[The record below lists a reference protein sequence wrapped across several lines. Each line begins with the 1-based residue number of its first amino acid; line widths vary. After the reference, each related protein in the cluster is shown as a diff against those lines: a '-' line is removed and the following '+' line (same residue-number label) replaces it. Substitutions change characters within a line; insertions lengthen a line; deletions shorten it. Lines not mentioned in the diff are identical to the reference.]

1 MSHVDE
7 SLVDHLKYRCIGPTR
22 GGRVV
27 AVAADPDDQAT
38 FYFGACAG
46 GVWKSN
52 DAGQYWENISD
63 GFFNTASVG
72 ALAVAPSDGNVIYA
86 GMGEATIR
94 IDVTH
99 GDGVYKS
106 TDAGRTWNHMGLIE
120 SRHIG
125 EIVVDPNDPDTVYVA
140 ALGHSAK
147 NNPERG
153 LYRSTN
159 GGVDWELVLHVGND
173 AGAIDV
179 TLDPSNPRILL
190 ATTWQARRN
199 FWSINSGGPRCG
211 LWRSTDGG
219 DTWTDISKNKGLPT
233 GTLGKMGVSLSPARP
248 GRAWAMVEAEFRKRG
263 LYRTDDYGDTWEKVS
278 SNPDLGWRPWYYNHV
293 IAHPTDENT
302 VFVMNASAWKS
313 VDGGKEF
320 TEFHTPHGDNHG
332 LWIDPNNPDRMIGC
346 DDGGA
351 WVSLNAG
358 DSWSTIYNQLT
369 AQFYHV
375 AVDDQFPYL
384 VYGSQQDN
392 SSIAVP
398 SATFKGAINWADC
411 YPPGTAESGYVAPKP
426 GDPNIVYVGAIGSSP
441 GGGDA
446 LQRYDHTTKQIQ
458 LVSVWPEAYHDGN
471 TAEVRFQWTYPI
483 VFSPQDPNTLYAC
496 GNKVF
501 KSTNE
506 GHSWDAIS
514 PDLTRADPA
523 TMGVSGPLTMDT
535 AGAEMY
541 ATIFS
546 FMASKHQAGT
556 LMAGS
561 DDGLIHVSTNDGTT
575 WKDVT
580 PPGMKKWSQ
589 VTMIAESEHKKGTVY
604 VTAARHKEGDYAPY
618 VYKTT
623 NWGKTWK
630 KITKGLPKN
639 DFCRV
644 VREDPNRPG
653 LLYVGTELG
662 IYVSFDDGGN
672 WQSMQ
677 ANLPV
682 CPVYDLVIKDTDMV
696 VATHGRSFW
705 ILDDLTQIHQMHDDL
720 GTNTQ
725 YLFAPRDTVRAPD
738 HLFAGFWGAPGGKN
752 YHVTIGQNAT
762 FYQDEDDQGHKTKRV
777 IDAGDDLP
785 RGVHISYLLDKAQD
799 AVLTI
804 LDDKGNQV
812 DSFSSV
818 MPENKED
825 RVGQYISAKAGM
837 NSFWWSMHYP
847 AGEKMIDSK
856 FHERPGGPLALPGS
870 YTARLTV
877 GGNTMEQPFEL
888 VKDPRV
894 KTSQRDLVAQFKLMT
909 QIQDKLNDIVVGVN
923 TIRSIKKRTADW
935 EGRLEGRKDA
945 ANVIKA
951 GQRLVTKL
959 DKIEDALVQKEFT
972 SFGDA
977 LNYREMLFEKLGNLP
992 PIVRSADT
1000 KPTQQSHQVFDKLA
1014 AQADQELAA
1023 LQALIDGDL
1032 AAGRLHLI
1040 HNFSVRR
1047 AWRLAA
1053 DGSNLGALPGHQRRR
1068 RARRTTAGQ
1077 QQCDEDHCV
1086 SGDVA
1091 LPQGRGHC
1099 RADRD
1104 WRHAWFNAAGERTRL
1119 GRDCGGARHVRHDHC
1134 DRAL

>member
-1 MSHVDE
+1 MAIVDDN
-7 SLVDHLKYRCIGPTR
+7 LLTQLKYRCIGPTR

-27 AVAADPDDQAT
+27 AVAADPDNQAV

-46 GVWKSN
+46 GVWKSD
-52 DAGQYWENISD
+52 DAGQYWENITD
-63 GFFNTASVG
+63 GQLKTASVG

-106 TDAGRTWNHMGLIE
+106 TDAGRNWKHMGLVE

-125 EIVVDPNDPDTVYVA
+125 EIVVHPTDPDTVYVA

-147 NNPERG
+147 DNPERG

-159 GGVDWELVLHVGND
+159 GGENWELVLHVSSG

-190 ATTWQARRN
+190 ATIWQARRN
-199 FWSINSGGPRCG
+199 FWSINSGGPDCG
-211 LWRSTDGG
+211 LWRSLDGG
-219 DTWTDISKNKGLPT
+219 DTWENISTKPGMPG
-233 GTLGKMGVSLSPARP
+233 GTLGKIGVSISPARA
-248 GRAWAMVEAEFRKRG
+248 GRAWAIIEAEGRKRG
-263 LYRTDDYGDTWEKVS
+263 LYRTDDYGDSWEKTS
-278 SNPDLGWRPWYYNHV
+278 SNPDLGWRPWYYEHV

-320 TEFHTPHGDNHG
+320 SEFHTPHGDNHG

-358 DSWSTIYNQLT
+358 NSWSTIYNQLT

-398 SATFKGAINWADC
+398 SQTGKGAINWADC

-426 GDPNIVYVGAIGSSP
+426 DDPNIVFVGAIGSSP

-446 LQRYDHTTKQIQ
+446 LQRYDHKSKQIQ
-458 LVSVWPEAYHDGN
+458 LVSVWPEAYHDGA

-483 VFSPQDPNTLYAC
+483 VFSPQDTGVLYAC

-501 KSTNE
+501 RSEDE
-506 GHSWDAIS
+506 GHSWEAIS
-514 PDLTRADPA
+514 RDLTYADPK
-523 TMGVSGPLTMDT
+523 TLGVSGPLTMDT

-546 FMASKHQAGT
+546 FVASKHQAGV

-561 DDGLIHVSTNDGTT
+561 DDGLVHVSMNDGKT
-575 WKDVT
+575 WKKVT
-580 PPGMKKWSQ
+580 PKGLPKYSQ
-589 VTMIAESEHKKGTVY
+589 VTMLAESEHTPGTVY
-604 VTAARHKEGDYAPY
+604 MTVARHKEGDYAPY

-623 NWGKTWK
+623 NWGKSWT
-630 KITKGLPKN
+630 KIVKGLPAD

-644 VREDPNRPG
+644 VREDPNREG

-662 IYVSFDDGGN
+662 LFVSFDDGAN
-672 WQSMQ
+672 WQSLQ

-682 CPVYDLVIKDTDMV
+682 CPVYDLVVKDTDLV

-705 ILDDLTQIHQMHDDL
+705 ILDDLTQLHQIHDDL
-720 GTNTQ
+720 EKKKK

-738 HLFAGFWGAPGGKN
+738 HLFANFWGAPGGKS

-762 FYQDEDDQGHKTKRV
+762 FYVDEHDTGHKTKRV

-785 RGVHISYLLDKAQD
+785 RGVRFTYLLDAAPKGEAT
-799 AVLTI
+799 LTI
-804 LDDKGNQV
+804 FDRDGKQV
-812 DSFSSV
+812 ESFSSII
-818 MPENKED
+818 PENKED
-825 RVGQYISAKAGM
+825 RHGYYITANKGM
-837 NSFWWSMHYP
+837 NSFQWLMTYP
-847 AGEKMIDSK
+847 DGEKIVDSK
-856 FHERPGGPLALPGS
+856 FHGRPEGPLALPGT
-870 YTARLTV
+870 YTARLKV
-877 GGNTMEQPFEL
+877 GSWSMEQSFNL
-888 VKDPRV
+888 IKDPRI
-894 KTSQRDLVAQFKLMT
+894 KTSNKDLTTQFKLMSA
-909 QIQDKLNDIVVGVN
+909 IQSKLNEIVVGVN
-923 TIRSIKKRTADW
+923 TSRMLKKRIADMAS
-935 EGRLEGRKDA
+935 RLDGDASAKDVLA
-945 ANVIKA
+945 A
-951 GQRLVTKL
+951 GQALTAKL
-959 DKIEDALVQKEFT
+959 DDVEAQLVQKELT

-977 LNYREMLFEKLGNLP
+977 LNYREMLFEKLSGLP

-1000 KPTQQSHQVFDKLA
+1000 KPTKQSHDVFDKLA
-1014 AQADQELAA
+1014 GQADTQLAIFADIVDTDLAA
-1023 LQALIDGDL
+1023 LNAQLCSLDVDVI
-1032 AAGRLHLI
+1032 
-1040 HNFSVRR
+1040 
-1047 AWRLAA
+1047 
-1053 DGSNLGALPGHQRRR
+1053 GA
-1068 RARRTTAGQ
+1068 
-1077 QQCDEDHCV
+1077 
-1086 SGDVA
+1086 
-1091 LPQGRGHC
+1091 
-1099 RADRD
+1099 
-1104 WRHAWFNAAGERTRL
+1104 
-1119 GRDCGGARHVRHDHC
+1119 
-1134 DRAL
+1134 